1 MQNVDQRKKM
11 NEKDNNDQI
20 SIFIVD
26 QQNITTKNEIIRN
39 SLVRLYT
46 LLFHITET
54 KKRQGLFC

>member
-26 QQNITTKNEIIRN
+26 QQNITR
-39 SLVRLYT
+39 
-46 LLFHITET
+46 
-54 KKRQGLFC
+54 KKSDYS